1 MADHRL
7 LLIRHAK
14 TEQGEHDRARALTD
28 RGRRDAAAIGA
39 WLAAEGVVPDLAV
52 VSPATR
58 ARQTWEI
65 AAEAADKAPPVQ
77 IDEDI
82 YSNNVSGLVGV
93 ARGIDESVPTA
104 VIVGHNPS
112 IEEFTA
118 RFGGSRVGHVP
129 TGTVVVFDIDGTW
142 ADGSIHF
149 AQLETSRG

>member
-14 TEQGEHDRARALTD
+14 TEQGELDRIRALTD

-39 WLAAEGVVPDLAV
+39 WMVAEDVVPDLAV

-65 AAEAADKAPPVQ
+65 AAEAADKAPPML
-77 IDEDI
+77 IDDDV
-82 YSNNVSGLVGV
+82 YSNNVSGLVGI

-104 VIVGHNPS
+104 AIVGHNPS

>member
-7 LLIRHAK
+7 LVIRHAK
-14 TEQGEHDRARALTD
+14 TEQGELDRARALTD

-39 WLAAEGVVPDLAV
+39 WIVAQDVLPDLAV

-65 AAEAADKAPPVQ
+65 AAAAAGNSAPVQ
-77 IDEDI
+77 IDDDI
-82 YSNNVSGLVGV
+82 YGNNVSALVSV
-93 ARGIDESVPTA
+93 ARAIEESVPTA
-104 VIVGHNPS
+104 AIVGHNPS

-129 TGTVVVFDIDGTW
+129 TGSVAVFDIDGTW

-149 AQLETSRG
+149 AQLETCRG